1 MGRLQRD
8 HFGAIA
14 PVSKFIHVLVRH
26 GLTMGLIA
34 ALLNYSNGDPSIIS
48 VTLTPLLEH
57 PARYAMAC
65 FGALLFAGIFLQRK
79 GYPINTTQAL
89 WVGYLFYISIVEELA
104 FRLLLPV
111 LLNVSIGWTAAAVVS
126 NAIFAGL
133 HYFTLRWKWQNCV
146 FAFLGGMGLFRLLEN
161 SNDLMLIILV
171 HFVATFLNTPTQP
184 GAVQICQKK
193 I

>member
-1 MGRLQRD
+1 MQWR
-8 HFGAIA
+8 
-14 PVSKFIHVLVRH
+14 
-26 GLTMGLIA
+26 
-34 ALLNYSNGDPSIIS
+34 ALEPYYLRG
-48 VTLTPLLEH
+48 V
-57 PARYAMAC
+57 
-65 FGALLFAGIFLQRK
+65 FLQRK